1 MPRPEPW
8 GGNETARVYNTC
20 RRNSGGVRLLR
31 EVNFTCGSQPILW
44 ESAVA
49 LGDQIRQAAQEI
61 ANDIRTRLSD
71 AGHRLVEE
79 RLLKFPVQQGSDH
92 LCPRCWIEKGGCH
105 RSKKSPTKG
114 TVTFS
119 AVACANTN
127 FWFLMCKL
135 CRHRPRYAEHER
147 RMSA

>member
-1 MPRPEPW
+1 
-8 GGNETARVYNTC
+8 
-20 RRNSGGVRLLR
+20 LR
-31 EVNFTCGSQPILW
+31 EVNFTCGSQSILW

-92 LCPRCWIEKGGCH
+92 LCPRCWIEKGGL
-105 RSKKSPTKG
+105 SPLKKISNQGDRDIFRCGVCEYELLVPH
-114 TVTFS
+114 V
-119 AVACANTN
+119 
-127 FWFLMCKL
+127 
-135 CRHRPRYAEHER
+135 
-147 RMSA
+147 